1 MNIYKAGMKNIYL
14 APMEGVTTHIYRRI
28 FNKYYTGPAKFFTP
42 FLSPNQTKSFQMKEL
57 EEIDREKNEGMVTVP
72 QLLCSNAEHFVWAC
86 REIAERGYHEVNFN
100 LGCPSNTVVT
110 KKKGSG
116 FLYYPDELDAFL
128 DVVFNDTKDL
138 GIKISVKTRL
148 GKHDPREFERILS
161 IYNRYPISELIVH
174 PRIQKDFYKGEI
186 RKEWLDYAYENS
198 VNPVCVNGDIW
209 LTEDVERNVTAYP
222 DAIALML
229 GRGLIARPYLF
240 TDGDVLKDKKRF
252 KAFNEELLD
261 AYCERMSGDFS
272 ILCKLKE
279 LWYYM
284 LPALN
289 LSEDYEKRLKKTTR
303 VAEYRSLVNEITER
317 G

>member
-1 MNIYKAGMKNIYL
+1 MQKIYL

-28 FNKYYTGPAKFFTP
+28 FNKYYKGVDKYFTP

-57 EEIDREKNEGMVTVP
+57 EEIDAEKNAGMVTVP
-72 QLLCSNAEHFVWAC
+72 QLLCSNAEHFIWAC
-86 REIAERGYHEVNFN
+86 REVAERGYKEVNFN

-116 FLYYPDELDAFL
+116 FLYYPDELEAFFDA
-128 DVVFNDTKDL
+128 VFK
-138 GIKISVKTRL
+138 GIKDMDIEVSVKTRL
-148 GKHDPREFERILS
+148 GKHDPKEFERILE
-161 IYNRYPISELIVH
+161 IYNRYPIKELTLH

-186 RKEWLDYAYENS
+186 RREWLDYAYANS
-198 VNPVCVNGDIW
+198 KNPLCINGDIY
-209 LTEDVERNVTAYP
+209 LRSDIEDNEKRYP
-222 DAIALML
+222 DAAAFML

-240 TDGDVLKDKKRF
+240 TDGDALKDKATF
-252 KAFNEELLD
+252 KAFNNELLE

-289 LSEDYEKRLKKTTR
+289 VSADTEKRLKKTTK
-303 VAEYRSLVNEITER
+303 VIEYRSLLNEILV
-317 G
+317 

>member
-1 MNIYKAGMKNIYL
+1 MKQIYL

-28 FNKYYTGPAKFFTP
+28 FNKYYKGIDKFFTP
-42 FLSPNQTKSFQMKEL
+42 FLSPNQNKSFQMKEL
-57 EEIDREKNEGMVTVP
+57 EEIDIEKNAGMKTVP
-72 QLLCSNAEHFVWAC
+72 QFLCSNAEHFIWAC
-86 REIAERGYHEVNFN
+86 REVAAKGYTEVNFN

-116 FLYYPDELDAFL
+116 FLYYPDELDTFL
-128 DVVFNDTKDL
+128 DAVFNGVSDM
-138 GIKISVKTRL
+138 GIEVSIKTRL
-148 GKHDPREFERILS
+148 GKHDPEEFRRILD

-174 PRIQKDFYKGEI
+174 PRIQKDFYKGGI

-198 VNPVCVNGDIW
+198 KNPICINGDIY
-209 LTEDVERNVTAYP
+209 LTEDIERNSNEYP
-222 DAIALML
+222 DATALML

-240 TDGDVLKDKKRF
+240 TDGDRLKDKERF

-261 AYCERMSGDFS
+261 AYCSRMSGDFS

-284 LPALN
+284 LPALD
-289 LSEDYEKRLKKTTR
+289 LSKEAEKRLKKTTR
-303 VAEYRSLVNEITER
+303 VAEYRNMVNELIESV
-317 G
+317 GE

>member
-1 MNIYKAGMKNIYL
+1 MTGIYL

-28 FNKYYTGPAKFFTP
+28 FNKYYSGPDKYFTP

-57 EEIDREKNEGMVTVP
+57 EEIDNEKNAGMVTVP
-72 QLLCSNAEHFVWAC
+72 QLLCANAEHFIWAC
-86 REIAERGYHEVNFN
+86 KEIAERGYNEVNFN

-116 FLYYPDELDAFL
+116 FLFYPDELDAFFEK
-128 DVVFNDTKDL
+128 VFEGVKSL
-138 GIKISVKTRL
+138 GVEISVKTRL
-148 GKHDPREFERILS
+148 GKHDPKEFERILE
-161 IYNRYPISELIVH
+161 IYNRYPIKELIVH

-186 RKEWLDYAYENS
+186 RREWLDYAYENS
-198 VNPVCVNGDIW
+198 KNPICVNGDIF
-209 LTEDVERNVTAYP
+209 LKENLEENEKKYP
-222 DAIALML
+222 EAVAFML

-240 TDGDVLKDKKRF
+240 TDGDRLKNKETF
-252 KAFNEELLD
+252 KAFNKELLD

-284 LPALN
+284 LPALD
-289 LSEDYEKRLKKTTR
+289 LSKDDEKSLKKTTK
-303 VAEYRSLVNEITER
+303 VTEYRCLINELIEKA
-317 G
+317 